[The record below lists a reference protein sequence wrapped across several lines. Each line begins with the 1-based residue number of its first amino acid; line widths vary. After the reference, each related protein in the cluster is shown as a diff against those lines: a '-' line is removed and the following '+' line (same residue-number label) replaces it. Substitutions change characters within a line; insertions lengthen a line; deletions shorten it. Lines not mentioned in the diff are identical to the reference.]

1 MQKLILLSVLIISG
15 AILGTTMIMT
25 PLALVQATTN
35 QSVPFNVL
43 QHLVISL
50 LAKQQQINRV
60 PFNVLQHLVISLL
73 AKQQQIN
80 RVPFNVLQHLVI
92 SLLAKQQQIN
102 RVPFNVLQ
110 HLVTIILLHHYRHHQ
125 N

>member
-15 AILGTTMIMT
+15 AILGTTMILT

-35 QSVPFNVL
+35 QSG
-43 QHLVISL
+43 
-50 LAKQQQINRV
+50 V

-110 HLVTIILLHHYRHHQ
+110 HLVTIILLHHYRRHQ